1 MRRIVVGFVVLLLA
15 LSGCT
20 QVLGTSDWDRIEA
33 SFSAGIADN
42 PKSGYTLVV
51 TPTEASY
58 TIDGKESSQ
67 KLPDGAWVTLTTGI
81 RALGAREGTTCADG
95 EAVQIVAKAG
105 STVKQSFQANSCDA
119 GDAMKQAKALL
130 DQVISLIK

>member
-1 MRRIVVGFVVLLLA
+1 MGFVVLLLA

-33 SFSAGIADN
+33 SFSAGMADN
-42 PKSGYTLVV
+42 PKSGYTLV
-51 TPTEASY
+51 
-58 TIDGKESSQ
+58 
-67 KLPDGAWVTLTTGI
+67 
-81 RALGAREGTTCADG
+81 
-95 EAVQIVAKAG
+95 VQIVAKAG

>member
-1 MRRIVVGFVVLLLA
+1 MGVMVVLLA
-15 LSGCT
+15 LSGCS

-33 SFSAGIADN
+33 TFSAGMADN
-42 PKSGYTLVV
+42 AKAGYTLVV

-58 TIDGKESSQ
+58 TVDGKKNSQ
-67 KLPDGAWVTLTTGI
+67 KLPDGAWTTLTTGI

-119 GDAMKQAKALL
+119 GDVMKQAKALL
-130 DQVISLIK
+130 DQVIALIK